1 MNINRVMRLGAAA
14 LAALW
19 LSACAVTP
27 QGESMAPRTADNVDL
42 KRYQG
47 TWYELAR
54 MPMFF
59 QRNCAQSEAHYSL
72 KDDGNIAV
80 TNRCRTLEGKWEQAT
95 GIASPQVQ
103 GKTDKLWVV
112 FDNWFSRLLPG
123 VAKGNYWVLY
133 VSDDYKLAVV
143 GNPNRK
149 YLWLLSRT
157 AHVSESVRNELL
169 SKAQQQGYDTTKLI
183 WRADDSTIAKVAD

>member
-1 MNINRVMRLGAAA
+1 MSAGRVMRVAALA

-27 QGESMAPRTADNVDL
+27 ESESMAPRTVDHVDL

-59 QRNCAQSEAHYSL
+59 QRNCAQSQAHYTL

-80 TNRCRTLEGKWEQAT
+80 TNRCRTLEGKWEEAT
-95 GIASPQVQ
+95 GTASPQVQ

-123 VAKGNYWVLY
+123 VVKGNYWVLY
-133 VSDDYKLAVV
+133 VSDDYKVALV

-157 AHVSESVRNELL
+157 AHVSDSVKNELL
-169 SKAQQQGYDTTKLI
+169 MKAQQQGYDTTKLI
-183 WRADDSTIAKVAD
+183 WRVEDSKIAKAVD

>member
-1 MNINRVMRLGAAA
+1 MIRAGA
-14 LAALW
+14 LAMATLW
-19 LSACAVTP
+19 LTACASTP
-27 QGESMAPRTADNVDL
+27 GDSMAPRTEDHVDL

-54 MPMFF
+54 LPMFF
-59 QRNCAQSEAHYSL
+59 QRNCAQSEAHYAL
-72 KDDGNIAV
+72 KPDGNIAV
-80 TNRCRTLEGKWEQAT
+80 TNRCRTMDGKWEEAT
-95 GIASPQVQ
+95 GTASPQVQ

-123 VAKGNYWVLY
+123 VAKGNYWVLD
-133 VSDDYKLAVV
+133 VTDDYKLAIV

-157 AHVSESVRNELL
+157 AHVDDKTRNDLL
-169 SKAQQQGYDTTKLI
+169 MKAQQQGYDTTRLI
-183 WRADDSTIAKVAD
+183 WRVEDSKIAKVSE